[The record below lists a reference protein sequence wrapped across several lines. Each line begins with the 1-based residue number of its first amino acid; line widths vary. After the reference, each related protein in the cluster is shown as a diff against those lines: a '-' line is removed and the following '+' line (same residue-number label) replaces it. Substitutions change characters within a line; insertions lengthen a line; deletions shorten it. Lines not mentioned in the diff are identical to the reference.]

1 MATAISFDN
10 VTKRYRGGRQYRSLR
25 DDLTGIV
32 RRRPARDVVTA
43 LDDLTLE
50 IAEGESFAIIGH
62 NGAGKTTALK
72 LATRIAFPTEGRI
85 RVRGRVGALIEV
97 GTGMHPEL
105 TGRENVMLYG
115 RILGLS
121 RADVR
126 RRFDQIIE
134 FAGIGAALEQPVKQ
148 FSSGMQLRL
157 GFALAAHLEPDVLVV
172 DEAIAVGDAAFQYRC
187 VERMGELVRSGRTL
201 VFVSHDMSAV
211 EALCNRGVILDGGRI
226 RSEGPA
232 REIVREYLAGVEAEL
247 TGQDS
252 ESIISGGGPLEVER
266 VTFHDDRGAPV
277 GAVPTGEP
285 ITARIHYRTRE
296 PVHGPI
302 FELGITDGRLGAL
315 GLASMFIDGNVPE
328 TLDGRGYVECRFESL
343 PLLPRTYELHGGVLT
358 ATGVGELV
366 PWQRLGVFRITG
378 EVAAAGKGAVSQ
390 LMEKAPVVLDYSW
403 DVRDGADGG

>member
-72 LATRIAFPTEGRI
+72 LATRIAFPTAGRI

-252 ESIISGGGPLEVER
+252 ESIVSGGGPLEVER
-266 VTFHDDRGAPV
+266 VTFHDDRGEPV

>member
-72 LATRIAFPTEGRI
+72 LATRIAFPTAGRI

-252 ESIISGGGPLEVER
+252 ESIVSGGGPLEVER
-266 VTFHDDRGAPV
+266 VTFHDDCGEPV

>member
-1 MATAISFDN
+1 MASAISFDN

-43 LDDLTLE
+43 LDDLSLE

-247 TGQDS
+247 TGQHS

-266 VTFHDDRGAPV
+266 VTFHDDRGEPV

-403 DVRDGADGG
+403 EVRDGADGG

>member
-1 MATAISFDN
+1 
-10 VTKRYRGGRQYRSLR
+10 
-25 DDLTGIV
+25 
-32 RRRPARDVVTA
+32 
-43 LDDLTLE
+43 
-50 IAEGESFAIIGH
+50 
-62 NGAGKTTALK
+62 
-72 LATRIAFPTEGRI
+72 
-85 RVRGRVGALIEV
+85 
-97 GTGMHPEL
+97 MHPEL

-252 ESIISGGGPLEVER
+252 DSIVSGGGPLEIER
-266 VTFHDDRGAPV
+266 VTFHDDRGEPV

-315 GLASMFIDGNVPE
+315 GLASMFIAGNVPA

-358 ATGVGELV
+358 PTGVGELV